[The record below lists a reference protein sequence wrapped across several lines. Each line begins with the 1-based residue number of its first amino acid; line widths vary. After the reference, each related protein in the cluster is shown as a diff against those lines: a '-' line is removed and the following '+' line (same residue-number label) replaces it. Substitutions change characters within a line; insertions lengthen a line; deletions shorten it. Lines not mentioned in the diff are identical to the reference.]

1 MDPVVSVP
9 KMLNYIDT
17 FSKLLGYSINWNKSE
32 FMPLTNNLS
41 DTFLNNIPFKIVKD
55 HFTFLGLKIPKIYKY
70 LFKLHFLDMFNR
82 VKLNIES
89 WKLLPLSLIGRVNV
103 TKMVVLPKFLYLF
116 QNIPIYLPAT
126 FFKQLDSVILS
137 FVWNYKTPH
146 IAKAHVQKPT
156 DCGGLGLF

>member
-1 MDPVVSVP
+1 
-9 KMLNYIDT
+9 
-17 FSKLLGYSINWNKSE
+17 
-32 FMPLTNNLS
+32 
-41 DTFLNNIPFKIVKD
+41 
-55 HFTFLGLKIPKIYKY
+55 
-70 LFKLHFLDMFNR
+70 MFNR

-146 IAKAHVQKPT
+146 IAKSHVQKPT
-156 DCGGLGLF
+156 DCGGLGLPIFKHYYWAANARALTFWQRGILDDMTSETSPLWVCVSARVLSPSFAFYRV